1 MANIKISQDLIQ
13 ELHLKKRIAFR
24 AFAVN
29 LALIF
34 LVWVAIELGLFPI
47 GMVGRL
53 MSCTPDEAKL
63 YVMDLLGIWKILN
76 VVLFLVPALAML
88 WEAKMRA
95 RDK

>member
-1 MANIKISQDLIQ
+1 MANVKLSQDLIQ
-13 ELHLKKRIAFR
+13 ELHLKKRVMFR

-29 LALIF
+29 LALIL
-34 LVWVAIELGLFPI
+34 LVWLAIEAGLFPI

-76 VVLFLVPALAML
+76 IVLFLVPALAML
-88 WEAKMRA
+88 WEVRMRA